1 LRTALAIF
9 LALAVLAL
17 AGVPHVHASLGESHE
32 CVACATSRAAA
43 APAVTPDA
51 APSVILEA
59 RVELAPEAAPFA
71 AFPLGAVPGQS
82 PPFA

>member
-1 LRTALAIF
+1 LRTALAIL

-17 AGVPHVHASLGESHE
+17 AGVPHVHALGESHE
-32 CVACATSRAAA
+32 CVACATAGAAA
-43 APAVTPDA
+43 APGVTPDA
-51 APSVILEA
+51 APSVVLEA
-59 RVELAPEAAPFA
+59 RVELAPVAAPAA